1 MYFVLCILY
10 YNEVMFSC
18 SNCHHTQLKGSGQ
31 CPQCGQ
37 WNTLLEQEEIK
48 VAGKQKV
55 SGKKGSVVSLNPRS
69 TSHTRLSVES
79 VELASVL
86 GG

>member
-1 MYFVLCILY
+1 
-10 YNEVMFSC
+10 MFSC
-18 SNCHHTQLKGSGQ
+18 SNCHHTQLKWSGQ
-31 CPQCGQ
+31 CPQCGE
-37 WNTLLEQEEIK
+37 WNTLVEQEEIK
-48 VAGKQKV
+48 ALGKQKV
-55 SGKKGSVVSLNPRS
+55 VGKKGSVVSLNPRS